1 MAANGGDEIIVNS
14 VTAAL
19 PTMRYVVWR
28 YPIILMLCYP
38 MISCYVLEVLMGNA
52 LTVNDDGFSLVNFAA
67 KVMQKIGRAVKYL
80 LSSG

>member
-1 MAANGGDEIIVNS
+1 
-14 VTAAL
+14 
-19 PTMRYVVWR
+19 
-28 YPIILMLCYP
+28 MLCYP